1 MGGGTT
7 EAQGAWAATNCRWLR
22 SPEAS
27 KQNPV
32 EKVQSAEAMNLKT
45 ANFRVNP
52 RDESH
57 PIGEAL
63 I

>member
-1 MGGGTT
+1 MGG
-7 EAQGAWAATNCRWLR
+7 NCRWLR

-32 EKVQSAEAMNLKT
+32 EKVQSAEAINLKT
-45 ANFRVNP
+45 YNGEFP
-52 RDESH
+52 CQPSDESH